1 MPRAPRWSELTIGI
15 AAFVGI
21 AAIALGVL
29 FFARVGAL
37 HGKKTTLYLVTDDAT
52 GVIRG
57 TEVWL
62 GGRQVG
68 MVSDVSFRPAS
79 TDTAERILIQ
89 MDVLSQYL
97 DQIHRNSA
105 VRIRPGMS
113 LIGEPVVAITV
124 GTPETPEVRENDTLH
139 AFAQLEGEREQSTT
153 TMTALG
159 DSLVAVASTITS
171 LRKEV
176 HETGT
181 DVDLLRARSE
191 AQVRDVGR
199 AIDRFTQRATRSRG
213 TVSLALHDTA
223 LHMAVARVHAQTDSL
238 HQLLSSNQSSIGR
251 FQRDSTL
258 LTSMRDVQASVT
270 ALQAR
275 VMTLA
280 NGGALAQRDSALPKQ
295 LQQIHVQLDMLIAD
309 VKHHPFKYLH
319 L

>member
-1 MPRAPRWSELTIGI
+1 MPRANRWSDLTIGI
-15 AAFVGI
+15 IAFIGI
-21 AAIALGVL
+21 AAVALGVL

-37 HGKKTTLYLVTDDAT
+37 HGHKTTLYLVTDDAS
-52 GVIRG
+52 GLIRG

-68 MVSDVSFRPAS
+68 TVSDVSFRPAS
-79 TDTAERILIQ
+79 TDTAERVLIQ
-89 MDVLSQYL
+89 MDVLSRYL
-97 DQIHRNSA
+97 DQIRRNSA
-105 VRIRPGMS
+105 VRIRPGAS

-124 GTPETPEVRENDTLH
+124 GTPAAPNVHENDTLH
-139 AFAQLEGEREQSTT
+139 ALAQLEGQREQSTT

-159 DSLVAVASTITS
+159 DSLVAVAATITS

-181 DVDLLRARSE
+181 DVDRLRARSE
-191 AQVRDVGR
+191 ARVREVGR

-223 LHMAVARVHAQTDSL
+223 LHMAVARVRAQTDSL
-238 HQLLSSNQSSIGR
+238 HRLLTGTQSSIGR

-258 LTSMRDVQASVT
+258 LASMRDVRSSVAT
-270 ALQAR
+270 LQTR
-275 VMTLA
+275 VAALA
-280 NGGALAQRDSALPKQ
+280 NGGALAQRDSALSTQ
-295 LQQIHVQLDMLIAD
+295 LQQVHVQLDMLIAD